1 MARYRKKPVEV
12 EAFLFGVDNM
22 PDWFMDKVTS
32 KDVVLHRIPFDESRA
47 RNYGQMYCYIKTLEG
62 TMQAYEGKDY
72 IIKGIKGEIY
82 PCKVDVFESTY
93 EIPTADVVP
102 KSEEGAECP
111 TCHGT
116 GRIGTTDWLTKNISK
131 KQLAEEKAQA
141 IAEHEQ
147 HIKTEVAREIF
158 DDLQSLLI
166 MRIGVTQAIA
176 ELKKKYTEGE
186 T

>member
-22 PDWFMDKVTS
+22 PDWFMDKVIS

-102 KSEEGAECP
+102 KSEVEDYKHNWQKIHDSYNEDCLE
-111 TCHGT
+111 HYNK
-116 GRIGTTDWLTKNISK
+116 GRQDAT
-131 KQLAEEKAQA
+131 
-141 IAEHEQ
+141 
-147 HIKTEVAREIF
+147 REIF
-158 DDLQSLLI
+158 EEIEKYKRSPMPECKPVYVINDSSF
-166 MRIGVTQAIA
+166 A
-176 ELKKKYTEGE
+176 ELKKKYAEDKT
-186 T
+186 